1 MEYYDEN
8 GDLIDEDYIDYL
20 QRMDS
25 AVFLKDSDVIK
36 SFIKVEPIY
45 LLLKDKGVKL
55 TPLEIKKVNKQF
67 QFIKFDYGKMIS
79 IWNEQNI
86 NPFNRYSF
94 NITHKGKKYS
104 PMVDVFPSNLE
115 QIKPYLSFVSGWV
128 NKTLLEIKSKDF
140 EIYSESEYRDN
151 FQKFDSLNIELIEKE
166 IERIRTRIS
175 FLIDELQLN
184 ENLLE
189 YSNYFENS
197 TTDISFF
204 GLNRADRI
212 ENIWS
217 LAIGIGILLGE
228 YKYLSFLNN
237 EKMKYANIKNVLK
250 NGYSYKSDYSD
261 LKLLEIYRKLV
272 EGGYI
277 EEMNEP
283 NDFVKVFREEKL
295 NNIEPIIW
303 KKEQKRW
310 LSILTLIHLLVNPNY
325 LNEAQF
331 RNTLCF
337 CFTFKK
343 GKNISDDIGKSLKNP
358 FEKVVLNGKL
368 EEKIKKIVENN
379 KQM

>member
-20 QRMDS
+20 QKMDYAIFLDDS
-25 AVFLKDSDVIK
+25 AVIK
-36 SFIKVEPIY
+36 SFFKVEPIY
-45 LLLKDKGVKL
+45 LLLKNKGVEL
-55 TPLEIKKVNKQF
+55 TRIELKKVIKEF
-67 QFIKFDYGKMIS
+67 QSIKFDFGKMIS

-86 NPFNRYSF
+86 NPFKRYSF
-94 NITHKGKKYS
+94 DITHQGKKYS
-104 PMVDVFPSNLE
+104 PVVDVFPRNLE
-115 QIKPYLSFVSGWV
+115 QIKLYLDFTSCWV
-128 NKTLLEIKSKDF
+128 NKTLLEIESKDF
-140 EIYSESEYRDN
+140 EVYSESEYMYN
-151 FQKFDSLNIELIEKE
+151 FQKFDSINFELIEKE

-197 TTDISFF
+197 TRDISFF
-204 GLNRADRI
+204 GLNRIDRI

-217 LAIGIGILLGE
+217 LAIGIGVLLGE

-237 EKMKYANIKNVLK
+237 EKRKYVNIKYVLK

-261 LKLLEIYRKLV
+261 IILLGIYKKLV
-272 EGGYI
+272 DGGYI

-283 NDFVKVFREEKL
+283 NDFIKVFREEKL
-295 NNIEPIIW
+295 NKIEPIVW

-310 LSILTLIHLLVNPNY
+310 LSILTLIHLLVNPEY
-325 LNEAQF
+325 LNETQF
-331 RNTLCF
+331 RNTLGF

-343 GKNISDDIGKSLKNP
+343 GKNISEDIGKSMKNP
-358 FEKVVLNGKL
+358 FEKVVINGNL
-368 EEKIKKIVENN
+368 EEKIRKIVENN
-379 KQM
+379 